1 VPSGA
6 TSRRPVPAT
15 PRAAEVASDTQ
26 TPRTR
31 RAPGTAP
38 QDPRRLPARRPDW
51 RRPAVLDRLGDATR
65 ERLRLLDSPLATH
78 HVLLATTS
86 LLVVIGLVMVLSS
99 SSIESLRA
107 SGSQFTVFR
116 SQAVFAVLGAVVL
129 VVASHVP
136 AVSWKRLALPALA
149 VTALLQLAVFVP
161 GLGKSVN
168 GNRNWIVVGPVQGQ
182 PSEAAKVALVL
193 ACALALA
200 RKADRLHEPK
210 QLVGALLPSTLLTV
224 GLVLLQGDL
233 GTALVM
239 MLVLVAMLWVAGVP
253 ARFFALTGTA
263 GTLLVVALV
272 MSSSNRQHRVHDW
285 LFGTNS
291 TAQQIQG
298 VSWQPV
304 QGKYA
309 LASGGWWGLGLGAS
323 REKWQWLPEAHNDF
337 IFAII
342 GEELGLPG
350 TLVVL
355 VLFAVLALAA
365 LRLVRRS
372 SDLFVKLATAG
383 FATWI
388 LGQACL
394 NIGVVLGV
402 LPVIGVPLP
411 FISAGGSALVLTLFA
426 VGILLSF
433 ARAEPGAP
441 EALRARESVV
451 QRSLAVLPKR
461 GGGSR

>member
-1 VPSGA
+1 MALDTAG
-6 TSRRPVPAT
+6 RP
-15 PRAAEVASDTQ
+15 
-26 TPRTR
+26 
-31 RAPGTAP
+31 APG
-38 QDPRRLPARRPDW
+38 ARREGW
-51 RRPAVLDRLGDATR
+51 RRPAWLEATGEWAR

-78 HVLLATTS
+78 HVLLATTA

-99 SSIESLRA
+99 SSVESLREN
-107 SGSQFTVFR
+107 GSQFTYFK
-116 SQAVFAVLGAVVL
+116 SQSVYAVLGAVVL
-129 VVASHVP
+129 LVASRVP
-136 AVSWKRLALPALA
+136 APAWRRLALPALVGA
-149 VTALLQLAVFVP
+149 AFLQLLVFVP
-161 GLGKSVN
+161 GLGHEVG
-168 GNRNWIVVGPVQGQ
+168 GNRNWIRVGGFSAQ
-182 PSEAAKVALVL
+182 PAEAAKVALVL

-200 RKADRLHEPK
+200 RKRDRLHEPA
-210 QLVGALLPSTLLTV
+210 QLIGALVPSVGATV
-224 GLVLLQGDL
+224 GLVLLTRDL

-239 MLVLVAMLWVAGVP
+239 MFIVAAMLWTSGVP
-253 ARFFALTGTA
+253 VRFFALAGGAAAVLATA
-263 GTLLVVALV
+263 LVVT
-272 MSSSNRQHRVHDW
+272 SDNRMKRVHDW
-285 LFGTNS
+285 LFGTATS
-291 TAQQIQG
+291 GVEIQG
-298 VSWQPV
+298 ASWQPV
-304 QGKYA
+304 QGQYA

-372 SDLFVKLATAG
+372 EDLFTKIAVTG
-383 FATWI
+383 FAAWL

-411 FISAGGSALVLTLFA
+411 FISAGGTALVVTLLA

-441 EALRARESVV
+441 EALKARESVV
-451 QRSLAVLPKR
+451 ACSLAVLPR
-461 GGGSR
+461 RERRTR